1 MIEKYSGA
9 VFVVLLACVGI
20 ATTLRA
26 DFSATFSTDFED
38 GSTQQELQSIF
49 DESLPHRGASLSFW
63 NALRF
68 RLFQETA
75 EGAVAGNDGWIF
87 TAEEYEYV
95 IGADLRFAEA
105 MASIADTAATLRAQ
119 NIHLVVSLIPDKS
132 RIYPEFLRSN
142 RPAPVINRYE
152 AARAL
157 MVENGIDAPDLLSAL
172 LKARDTTPVFLE
184 RDTHWTPFGAQ
195 AVAQALAGSV
205 RSRSQNRSAFEVTP
219 APAIAHSGDLLKFV
233 ETGPFA
239 KSLGLLPEIV
249 MQFDIYPVSGSIGL
263 FDDPA
268 PVEVAL
274 IGTSYSADPLWN
286 FASFLRFES
295 EAELLNLS
303 QVGMGPFFPMVEFLN
318 ADITNENNISVVVW
332 EIPERFLTL
341 SEF

>member
-9 VFVVLLACVGI
+9 VLVVLLACVGI

-26 DFSATFSTDFED
+26 DFSATFSTYFED
-38 GSTQQELQSIF
+38 GSTQQKLQATF

-68 RLFQETA
+68 GLFQETA
-75 EGAVAGNDGWIF
+75 EGVVVGNDGWIF

-95 IGADLRFAEA
+95 IGSDLRFAEA
-105 MASIADTAATLRAQ
+105 MTSIADTAATLRAQ

-132 RIYPEFLRSN
+132 RIYSEFLRSN
-142 RPAPVINRYE
+142 RPAPVISRYE

-157 MVENGIDAPDLLSAL
+157 MLEYGIDAPDLLSAL
-172 LKARDTTPVFLE
+172 LKARDTAPVFLE

-195 AVAQALAGSV
+195 TVAQTLARFV
-205 RSRSQNRSAFEVTP
+205 RAHSQNRSAFEITP
-219 APAIAHSGDLLKFV
+219 APAIARIGDLLNFV
-233 ETGPFA
+233 KTGPFA
-239 KSLGLLPEIV
+239 EGLGLVPEIV
-249 MQFDIYPVSGSIGL
+249 AQFDIYPASGSIGL

-268 PVEVAL
+268 PVQVAL
-274 IGTSYSADPLWN
+274 IGTSYSADPLWQ
-286 FASFLRFES
+286 FADFLRLES
-295 EAELLNLS
+295 ETEVLNLS
-303 QVGMGPFFPMVEFLN
+303 QVGRGPFLPMAEFLK
-318 ADITNENNISVVVW
+318 ADITAENSFSVVVW